1 MGWIGDAATLRRV
14 LEGEGVVRDESGAFA
29 VSGTV
34 ASFTGAGDEWIVGD
48 DAYALC
54 KGGRRVHLVTALGVQ
69 SFGLGVTVIG
79 CGGPES

>member
-14 LEGEGVVRDESGAFA
+14 LE
-29 VSGTV
+29 
-34 ASFTGAGDEWIVGD
+34 WIVGD

-54 KGGRRVHLVTALGVQ
+54 KDGRRVHLVTALGAQ